1 MNSLI
6 NIKIVEVLE
15 GDDLGGRA
23 FALFLRPHPGA
34 FRQLMCPHPLPSH
47 QAKQTTFTEHTTGG
61 AHQQVGSMSPTEIA
75 DTRTH
80 NGLSTSA
87 SWINVTDSDCWYP
100 KRSPF
105 VGEDSEAALS
115 ENASD
120 SEGEGEF
127 SEHIQLALN
136 TSEELINNLGE
147 KFSKGI
153 AQLWSEIGDIKSS
166 LTKRPKNIKIV

>member
-1 MNSLI
+1 M
-6 NIKIVEVLE
+6 
-15 GDDLGGRA
+15 
-23 FALFLRPHPGA
+23 
-34 FRQLMCPHPLPSH
+34 
-47 QAKQTTFTEHTTGG
+47 
-61 AHQQVGSMSPTEIA
+61 
-75 DTRTH
+75 
-80 NGLSTSA
+80 
-87 SWINVTDSDCWYP
+87 
-100 KRSPF
+100 
-105 VGEDSEAALS
+105 GEDSEAALS